1 MVPRTGLAGLLAT
14 LLLAVAIPSH
24 ARDHAFPAGA
34 ETMGRS
40 HPSELMMRAPALLQ
54 SGKGEEA
61 TFWFY
66 AGQLRWR
73 SRLTADPTQD
83 PTGEPALFSSLF
95 ETIGPEVNDWAFGN
109 IPELQRTI
117 DAVLD
122 WDDRYPDPSL
132 DGAVHAATRKGLA
145 DLRDQIGR
153 EADAIR
159 TERAA
164 RGLAN
169 R

>member
-1 MVPRTGLAGLLAT
+1 MLPRTALAGLLAA
-14 LLLAVAIPSH
+14 LLVCVATPSR
-24 ARDHAFPAGA
+24 AGDQTFPPGA
-34 ETMGRS
+34 ETMARS
-40 HPSELMMRAPALLQ
+40 HPSELMMKAPALLQ
-54 SGKGEEA
+54 SGKSEEA

-73 SRLTADPTQD
+73 SRLNADPAQD

-95 ETIGPEVNDWAFGN
+95 ETIGPEVNGWAFGN

-117 DAVLD
+117 DAVLE
-122 WDDRYPDPSL
+122 WDARYPDPSL
-132 DGAVHAATRKGLA
+132 DGAAHATMRQGLA

-153 EADAIR
+153 EADEIR
-159 TERAA
+159 TARAA

>member
-1 MVPRTGLAGLLAT
+1 MVLRIGLPCLITA
-14 LLLAVAIPSH
+14 LLLSLAPPSQ
-24 ARDHAFPAGA
+24 AQDHAFPADA
-34 ETMGRS
+34 ETMGKR
-40 HPSELMMRAPALLQ
+40 HPSELMMKAPALLQ
-54 SGKGEEA
+54 SGKGNEA

-73 SRLTADPTQD
+73 SRLNAAPDQD
-83 PTGEPALFSSLF
+83 PTGEPALFSSLL
-95 ETIGPEVNDWAFGN
+95 EMTGPEVNGWAFGN

-117 DAVLD
+117 DSVLD
-122 WDDRYPDPSL
+122 WDARYPDPSL
-132 DGAVHAATRKGLA
+132 DEAVHASVRKGLA
-145 DLRDQIGR
+145 DMRDEIGR
-153 EADAIR
+153 EAESIR